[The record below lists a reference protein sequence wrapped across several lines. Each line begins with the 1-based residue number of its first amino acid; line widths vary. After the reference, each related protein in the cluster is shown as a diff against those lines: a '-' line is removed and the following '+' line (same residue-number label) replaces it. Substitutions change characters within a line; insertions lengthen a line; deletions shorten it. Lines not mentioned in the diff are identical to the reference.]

1 MTAPDPVNAGSAAVT
16 SEPNQPPSAREAI
29 VERRSRGGYALVPF
43 LTAGYPDWATF
54 DAAVLA
60 LAEEGADLL
69 ELGIPFSDPLAD
81 GPTIQASSQRALE
94 AGVTVEEIL
103 HHVDVRRAAWRI
115 PVVVMTYAN
124 PVLAMGAERFATRA
138 RAAGIAG
145 ILVSDLPPD
154 ELPEA
159 WAAFR
164 AHGLETVVLVAPTT
178 APARVPLVAAAA
190 TGYVYCLTRTG
201 VTGHGGDFSADLAE
215 QAARVRAHTN
225 LPLVA
230 GFGIRGPEDVRAL
243 GDAFDGV
250 VVGARWLEL
259 LSGEDREAGL
269 AAVRNL
275 ARELRGVLDQG
286 AVCTDPSKR
295 PTWVSEA

>member
-1 MTAPDPVNAGSAAVT
+1 MSAPDPANAGPAAAT
-16 SEPNQPPSAREAI
+16 SEPNPPPSARGAI

-43 LTAGYPDWATF
+43 LTAGYPDWVTF

-94 AGVTVEEIL
+94 AGVTVDEIL
-103 HHVDVRRAAWRI
+103 RHVEARQASWRI
-115 PVVVMTYAN
+115 PLVVMTYAN
-124 PVLAMGAERFATRA
+124 PVLAMGAERFAMRA
-138 RAAGIAG
+138 RVAGISG

-159 WAAFR
+159 WAAFH

-178 APARVPLVAAAA
+178 APARVPLLAAAA
-190 TGYVYCLTRTG
+190 TGYIYCVTRTG
-201 VTGHGGDFSADLAE
+201 VTGHGGDFSANLAE
-215 QAARVRAHTN
+215 RAARVRAHTS

-230 GFGIRGPEDVRAL
+230 GFGIRRPEDVRAL

-269 AAVRNL
+269 AAVRKL
-275 ARELRGVLDQG
+275 ARELRGVLDQDV
-286 AVCTDPSKR
+286 A
-295 PTWVSEA
+295 

>member
-1 MTAPDPVNAGSAAVT
+1 MGASDPAHAGPAAASFGPTA
-16 SEPNQPPSAREAI
+16 PPSARAAI
-29 VERRSRGGYALVPF
+29 VLRRSRGGRALVPF
-43 LTAGYPDWATF
+43 LTAGYPDWKTF

-103 HHVDVRRAAWRI
+103 ARVEARRAAWGI

-124 PVLAMGAERFATRA
+124 PVLAMGAELFAMRA

-145 ILVSDLPPD
+145 ILVSDLPPE

-164 AHGLETVVLVAPTT
+164 AQGLETVVLVAPTT
-178 APARVPLVAAAA
+178 APARLPLLAAAA
-190 TGYVYCLTRTG
+190 TGYVYCVTRTG
-201 VTGHGGDFSADLAE
+201 VTGRGGVFSATLTE
-215 QAARVRAHTN
+215 QAGRVRAHTN
-225 LPLVA
+225 LPIVA
-230 GFGIRGPEDVRAL
+230 GFGIRGPEDARAL
-243 GDAFDGV
+243 GGAFDGV

-259 LSGEDREAGL
+259 LSGDDRADGL

-275 ARELRGVLDQG
+275 ARELRGVLDE
-286 AVCTDPSKR
+286 AV
-295 PTWVSEA
+295 V

>member
-1 MTAPDPVNAGSAAVT
+1 MAVSDPANAGPAAAT
-16 SEPNQPPSAREAI
+16 SGPNPPPSARGAI
-29 VERRSRGGYALVPF
+29 AERRSRGGRALVPF
-43 LTAGYPDWATF
+43 LTAGYPDWETF

-103 HHVDVRRAAWRI
+103 RRVEARQVAWGI

-145 ILVSDLPPD
+145 ILVSDLPPE

-178 APARVPLVAAAA
+178 APARVPLLAAAA

-201 VTGHGGDFSADLAE
+201 VTGQGGDVSANLAE
-215 QAARVRAHTN
+215 QAGRVRAYTR

-230 GFGIRGPEDVRAL
+230 GFGIRGPEDARAL
-243 GDAFDGV
+243 GDVFDGV

-259 LSGEDREAGL
+259 LACEDREAGL
-269 AAVRNL
+269 AAVRRL
-275 ARELRGVLDQG
+275 ARDLRCVLDQD
-286 AVCTDPSKR
+286 A
-295 PTWVSEA
+295 A